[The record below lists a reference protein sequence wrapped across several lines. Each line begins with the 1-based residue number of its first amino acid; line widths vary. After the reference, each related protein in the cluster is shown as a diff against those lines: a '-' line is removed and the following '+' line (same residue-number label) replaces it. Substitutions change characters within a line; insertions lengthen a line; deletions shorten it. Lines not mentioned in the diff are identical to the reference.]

1 MQIFINFLSLSR
13 IISGVL
19 IFFILS
25 QHEVANYIAFL
36 LFIFAG
42 LTDYYDGFL
51 ARKYNLVSNFGEILD
66 PVSDKILVIF
76 VLFSLS
82 TYLGNFLVA
91 FCSGIIISR
100 EVFISALRDYSSRN
114 GISSATKVIYISKVK
129 TAIQFFTIAMYL
141 ILVSFDLNR
150 IFFVISDMLLI
161 LTVIITI
168 YTCIIYTLN
177 VINHNHKQ

>member
-36 LFIFAG
+36 LFIYAG

-51 ARKYNLVSNFGEILD
+51 DRKYNLVSNFGEILD

-82 TYLGNFLVA
+82 
-91 FCSGIIISR
+91 S
-100 EVFISALRDYSSRN
+100 VFR
-114 GISSATKVIYISKVK
+114 
-129 TAIQFFTIAMYL
+129 
-141 ILVSFDLNR
+141 
-150 IFFVISDMLLI
+150 
-161 LTVIITI
+161 
-168 YTCIIYTLN
+168 
-177 VINHNHKQ
+177 

>member
-36 LFIFAG
+36 LFFFAG

-100 EVFISALRDYSSRN
+100 EIFISALRDFNLEMVFHQLPKLY
-114 GISSATKVIYISKVK
+114 IYAKVK

-141 ILVSFDLNR
+141 ILVSFDLNL
-150 IFFVISDMLLI
+150 IFL
-161 LTVIITI
+161 
-168 YTCIIYTLN
+168 
-177 VINHNHKQ
+177 

>member
-1 MQIFINFLSLSR
+1 M
-13 IISGVL
+13 
-19 IFFILS
+19 S

-100 EVFISALRDYSSRN
+100 EVLFLLSEITHLEMVFHQLLKLY
-114 GISSATKVIYISKVK
+114 IYQKLK
-129 TAIQFFTIAMYL
+129 PQFNFTIAMYL

-150 IFFVISDMLLI
+150 FFL
-161 LTVIITI
+161 
-168 YTCIIYTLN
+168 
-177 VINHNHKQ
+177 